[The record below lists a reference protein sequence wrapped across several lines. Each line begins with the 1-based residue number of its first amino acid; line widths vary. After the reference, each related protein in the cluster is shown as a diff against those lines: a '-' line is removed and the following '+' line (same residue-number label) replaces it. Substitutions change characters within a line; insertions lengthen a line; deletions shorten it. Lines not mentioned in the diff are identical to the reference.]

1 FFEMLGNWSFGD
13 YYKKEAIGWAWELLT
28 KTWGLDPSRL
38 YATIFESDDEAGE
51 IWRAQKG
58 MAAARIRRFGRK
70 DNFWEMGET
79 GPCGP
84 CSEIHIDLTADG
96 NGGPLVNAGDPRV
109 MEIWNLVFIQYNRDE
124 NGTLHP
130 LPLKHVDT
138 GMGFER
144 IAAVLQHKRSNYD
157 TDVFMPI
164 IDGIALMTG
173 IGYTGSLSAPADV
186 AMRVIADHIRMLTF
200 SIADGGIPSNE
211 GRGYVIR
218 RILRRASRFGRN
230 LGLRDP
236 FLHRIV
242 AHVCGVLGRHYPE
255 IVGRRAA
262 CEKIIRAEEES
273 FNQTL
278 DRGLEIFET
287 VAAGLPPGAVFPAA
301 DSFRLYDTFG
311 FPFDLT
317 RLLALERGL
326 AADEAGFAALMDRQR
341 AQSRS
346 GRTADTGAGAVSV
359 LHDSQSA
366 RKLEIAGAGMKSVFT
381 GYTCM
386 SDPSEV
392 VGADR
397 NAIVL
402 TATPFYAESGG
413 QIGDTGVIIAGEM
426 TYHVVD
432 TQKSGDVI
440 IHLLERA
447 PRIGPGERVVAS
459 VDEKRRTD
467 IARNH
472 TATHLVHEALRVVL
486 GNQLH
491 QQGSLVAPDR
501 LRFDFNHNEKIS
513 PDRIRAIEEMVNEKI
528 SLDIAVNALNDPADW
543 LTIEEAK
550 RQYPNLKMFFGEKY
564 GDRVRIVEID
574 PRFSVE
580 LCGGTHVPTTSEL
593 GCFKIVSESGISS
606 GIRRVEAVTGEGF
619 RAYIESL
626 VAESGELDAR
636 LGELYDE
643 YDRLSRVLG
652 IGAPGRVRSGFGRP
666 RTGNLSLP
674 AAASLEKSNC
684 DRVLAIGELTRDTQ
698 SLRKD
703 LAKKRVGEASSALDG
718 FLAGRRRVADVDV
731 VSGIVSASDMEELKE
746 LGDRLREK
754 IGSGVGV
761 LGAVIGGKAAVVC
774 IVTEDLVKGKKL
786 SAGKIVAAIA
796 KLVDGGG
803 GGRPLMATA
812 GGKDAAGLGSAL
824 EKTDGI
830 VAGIIGV

>member
-1 FFEMLGNWSFGD
+1 MRSEEIRTSFLEFFSGKGHAVVPSAPVIPAEDPTLLFTNAGMNQFKDVFLGTGSRPYTRAAAAQKCIRVSGKHNDLEEVGRDTYHHTFFEMLGNWSFGD

-447 PRIGPGERVVAS
+447 PRIGPGERVVAAS
-459 VDEKRRTD
+459 VGCEAPPFSGASRHTRAGVRCSARRWLV
-467 IARNH
+467 
-472 TATHLVHEALRVVL
+472 TA
-486 GNQLH
+486 
-491 QQGSLVAPDR
+491 
-501 LRFDFNHNEKIS
+501 
-513 PDRIRAIEEMVNEKI
+513 
-528 SLDIAVNALNDPADW
+528 
-543 LTIEEAK
+543 
-550 RQYPNLKMFFGEKY
+550 
-564 GDRVRIVEID
+564 
-574 PRFSVE
+574 
-580 LCGGTHVPTTSEL
+580 
-593 GCFKIVSESGISS
+593 
-606 GIRRVEAVTGEGF
+606 
-619 RAYIESL
+619 
-626 VAESGELDAR
+626 
-636 LGELYDE
+636 
-643 YDRLSRVLG
+643 
-652 IGAPGRVRSGFGRP
+652 RSGGDF
-666 RTGNLSLP
+666 
-674 AAASLEKSNC
+674 AS
-684 DRVLAIGELTRDTQ
+684 
-698 SLRKD
+698 
-703 LAKKRVGEASSALDG
+703 
-718 FLAGRRRVADVDV
+718 
-731 VSGIVSASDMEELKE
+731 
-746 LGDRLREK
+746 
-754 IGSGVGV
+754 
-761 LGAVIGGKAAVVC
+761 
-774 IVTEDLVKGKKL
+774 
-786 SAGKIVAAIA
+786 
-796 KLVDGGG
+796 
-803 GGRPLMATA
+803 
-812 GGKDAAGLGSAL
+812 
-824 EKTDGI
+824 
-830 VAGIIGV
+830 